1 MFDLAALRAPL
12 ADLHASY
19 KQPADLLWR
28 RYLALKEAQLK
39 ERIID
44 ADNRGEVAAQVYLL
58 RELLRETTPPPN
70 KAP

>member
-12 ADLHASY
+12 ADLHAHY

-28 RYLALKEAQLK
+28 RYLALKDEQLK

-44 ADNRGEVAAQVYLL
+44 ADDRAAVAAQVRLL
-58 RELLRETTPPPN
+58 RELLRETTPTA
-70 KAP
+70 K